1 MTIPY
6 RVRRAFQRFCIT
18 LGVLAIVILVAFAV
32 WMIWLSRYVVYTKDG
47 AILDFE
53 HPFSPSQGVVAQ
65 PPTAGETVPIS
76 YGDKEELNP
85 EAMGKLGQLT
95 GYTITEEMLTGD
107 MTQVLAAAEKIP
119 VDSVVLLDVKNVQGR
134 YFYPSALGKSPSNM
148 DTAAFMQLIELLQSR
163 NCYLIA
169 RFPALREYDYF
180 LADERTRV
188 PYGLPKANGNGSLWE
203 DKSIKN
209 TLHYWLNPASAG
221 AQSFLVEI
229 INELRTIG
237 FQEVVLGD
245 FRFPDTDKIKFDADK
260 ATALNE
266 AANTLV
272 RACATDTFAVSFAGS
287 PLTLPEGR
295 CRLYFEDVFAEEI
308 PELLSQLTVE
318 NKAAQLVFLTDLMDT
333 RYDDY
338 GVLRPLEL
346 S

>member
-47 AILDFE
+47 AIFDFE
-53 HPFSPSQGVVAQ
+53 HPFSPSQGVLAE
-65 PPTAGETVPIS
+65 PPTVGETVPIS
-76 YGDKEELNP
+76 YGDKNELNP
-85 EAMGKLGQLT
+85 EAVGQLSQLT

-107 MTQVLAAAEKIP
+107 LTQVLAAAEKIP
-119 VDSVVLLDVKNVQGR
+119 AESVVLLDVKNARGQ
-134 YFYPSALGKSPSNM
+134 YFYPSALGNLSSKI
-148 DTAAFMQLIELLQSR
+148 DTTGFMQLIELLQSR

-203 DKSIKN
+203 DRSLNK
-209 TLHYWLNPASAG
+209 TVHYWLNPASAG
-221 AQSFLVEI
+221 AQNFLVQI
-229 INELRTIG
+229 INELRSLG
-237 FQEVVLGD
+237 FQEVVLDD
-245 FRFPDTDKIKFDADK
+245 FFYPDTDKIKFEGDK
-260 ATALNE
+260 AAALNE

-272 RACATDTFAVSFAGS
+272 RACATESFAVSFGGS
-287 PLTLPEGR
+287 PLVLPEGR
-295 CRLYFEDVFAEEI
+295 SRLYFKNVFAEEI
-308 PELLSQLTVE
+308 PSLLSQIAVE
-318 NKAAQLVFLTDLMDT
+318 NTAAQLVFLTDLMDT